1 MIEQQNDKLNNNRA
15 NGEARCFL
23 CLKNTLE
30 EYSFQ
35 FEDLCHFIISKKI
48 YCKRDISKKKNEKE
62 LSENLYNSLKNESKK
77 LIKPCKCDLNV
88 HIQCLIQYCIIHLN
102 ITCDECNYDY
112 CFNFKELNENSNSFC
127 FYISMILWLI
137 LHIILLSGTIIFLLI
152 KIIPKKYDCYN
163 YIIAFVLLLF
173 NALLFYGNYL
183 NYKPNQFLHKNI
195 YPSFINFSNQKK
207 TEEEY
212 TLFGCFLQRVLKTSM
227 LEIVEKRI
235 NNKLFINSTLA
246 PEKELNDFIN
256 MNNNEIFDSNNEE
269 LKEKINEEELEDK
282 FHGAQIIKSSLVQ
295 IEGINLTENETL
307 INNNDNNNIN
317 SNDIINDNVNNKK
330 IKFLP
335 KSKTKNAHMRFS
347 HNIPRKSDHKI
358 YVKSHFEKI
367 YEEGSKRQNTNVDN
381 INSSKGNLIEE
392 ILNFDVKKSDSNG
405 KYSNENNEKPT
416 IEQQEFQKLTL
427 GKNNNE
433 EKDNKDDNNNN
444 NDNINFNNNETVE
457 K

>member
-112 CFNFKELNENSNSFC
+112 CFNFKELNENSNSSC

-163 YIIAFVLLLF
+163 YII
-173 NALLFYGNYL
+173 
-183 NYKPNQFLHKNI
+183 
-195 YPSFINFSNQKK
+195 
-207 TEEEY
+207 E
-212 TLFGCFLQRVLKTSM
+212 C
-227 LEIVEKRI
+227 
-235 NNKLFINSTLA
+235 
-246 PEKELNDFIN
+246 
-256 MNNNEIFDSNNEE
+256 
-269 LKEKINEEELEDK
+269 
-282 FHGAQIIKSSLVQ
+282 SL
-295 IEGINLTENETL
+295 
-307 INNNDNNNIN
+307 
-317 SNDIINDNVNNKK
+317 
-330 IKFLP
+330 
-335 KSKTKNAHMRFS
+335 
-347 HNIPRKSDHKI
+347 
-358 YVKSHFEKI
+358 
-367 YEEGSKRQNTNVDN
+367 
-381 INSSKGNLIEE
+381 
-392 ILNFDVKKSDSNG
+392 ILW
-405 KYSNENNEKPT
+405 
-416 IEQQEFQKLTL
+416 
-427 GKNNNE
+427 
-433 EKDNKDDNNNN
+433 
-444 NDNINFNNNETVE
+444 
-457 K
+457 